1 MASCQ
6 IRAAENFLRENR
18 IKLAVAPDK
27 MEEIRMLHREHERLA
42 NLALLRSQHHSPEK
56 LHRFGD
62 DRRIAM
68 PCNSQR
74 THKKIKEVKFER
86 RIFLDVNNQKQE
98 PVIEV
103 TKQVDE
109 EEEKLEAPP
118 HLSSLQEVIS
128 IKEPP
133 KIR

>member
-1 MASCQ
+1 
-6 IRAAENFLRENR
+6 
-18 IKLAVAPDK
+18 
-27 MEEIRMLHREHERLA
+27 
-42 NLALLRSQHHSPEK
+42 
-56 LHRFGD
+56 
-62 DRRIAM
+62 M